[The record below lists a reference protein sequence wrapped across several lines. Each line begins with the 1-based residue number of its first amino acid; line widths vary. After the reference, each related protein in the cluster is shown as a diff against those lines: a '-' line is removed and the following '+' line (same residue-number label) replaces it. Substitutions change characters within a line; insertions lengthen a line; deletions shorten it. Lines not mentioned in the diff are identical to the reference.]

1 MGYLICIPWYCVLA
15 DVSCS
20 HVQNV
25 VHGVVKP
32 ENLLFT
38 EDGTLKISDFGLA
51 VVTAE
56 DQCIETPCG
65 TLVCCLHCLLYS
77 YEIELYGSGGGKE
90 KTLCRPACGYM
101 ERRCCVVRND
111 CWWPTV

>member
-25 VHGVVKP
+25 VHGDVKP

-56 DQCIETPCG
+56 DQCIETP
-65 TLVCCLHCLLYS
+65 
-77 YEIELYGSGGGKE
+77 
-90 KTLCRPACGYM
+90 
-101 ERRCCVVRND
+101 VVH
-111 CWWPTV
+111 WYVVYTVYYIHMK